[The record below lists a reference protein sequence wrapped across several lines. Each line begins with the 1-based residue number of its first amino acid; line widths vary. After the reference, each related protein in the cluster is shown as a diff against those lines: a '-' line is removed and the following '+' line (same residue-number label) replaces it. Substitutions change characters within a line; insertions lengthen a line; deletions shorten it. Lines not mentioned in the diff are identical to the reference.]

1 MHSAVSK
8 RHLNTHRAMAPAAS
22 KHLEVYTIED
32 LKMICE
38 ALDLPVTAANKAAYH
53 DRISG
58 KFTAKIAG
66 IFETYGGFD
75 IKPGDATVSPPSLR
89 AHLDTCPDVLPSRSD
104 AVSPNT
110 GS

>member
-1 MHSAVSK
+1 
-8 RHLNTHRAMAPAAS
+8 MAPAAS
-22 KHLEVYTIED
+22 KHLEIYTIED

-53 DRISG
+53 DRLSG
-58 KFTAKIAG
+58 KFTPKIAG

-75 IKPGDATVSPPSLR
+75 IKPGDATVSTPSLR
-89 AHLDTCPDVLPSRSD
+89 AHSDICPEVLPSRSD
-104 AVSPNT
+104 AVSPHT